1 MKRSDIYNSS
11 IVEAPGVAL
20 EETWVPRIVSVI
32 QRGCRHCVMASSTNL
47 ETRYHTFKEVV
58 GTTGT
63 CWDRHQ
69 NFVVAADC
77 VWAEIFKKNPFAGAY
92 YHKDE
97 PEFYRLATIFGLDDV
112 KEEDAHTVIV
122 ISDSSGDGNPIPVHC
137 ATPSK
142 DQDEVNSPAF
152 ADEPK
157 VRRKLFLSDE
167 SSNDCE
173 SSNAKAICHLAPC
186 RGGGLERKMK
196 NNPPRRS
203 QPTPPH
209 MHSTSLLLRV
219 HVPRVARSLPAGVLL
234 HR

>member
-1 MKRSDIYNSS
+1 MTMNIPSQ
-11 IVEAPGVAL
+11 VL
-20 EETWVPRIVSVI
+20 
-32 QRGCRHCVMASSTNL
+32 Q
-47 ETRYHTFKEVV
+47 TRYHTFKEVV

-77 VWAEIFKKNPFAGAY
+77 VWAEIFKKTPS
-92 YHKDE
+92 
-97 PEFYRLATIFGLDDV
+97 L
-112 KEEDAHTVIV
+112 EEDAHTVIV
-122 ISDSSGDGNPIPVHC
+122 ISDTSGDGNPIPVHC

-152 ADEPK
+152 TDEPK

-186 RGGGLERKMK
+186 TGGGLERKMK

-203 QPTPPH
+203 QPAPPH
-209 MHSTSLLLRV
+209 ALNVSPFASSCASCSPLPTSRRTA
-219 HVPRVARSLPAGVLL
+219 P
-234 HR
+234 